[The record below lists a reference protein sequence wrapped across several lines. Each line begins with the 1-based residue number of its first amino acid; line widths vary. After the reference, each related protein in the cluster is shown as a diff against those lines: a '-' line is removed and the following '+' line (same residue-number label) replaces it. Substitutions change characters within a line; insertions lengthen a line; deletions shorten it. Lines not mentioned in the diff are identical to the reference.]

1 MKVWKKTWEEQRD
14 RMNGNNNEKATH
26 SSADVWEQRRRMN
39 DKTSMRYAD
48 QKQAWEWIVIN
59 KVDI

>member
-1 MKVWKKTWEEQRD
+1 
-14 RMNGNNNEKATH
+14 MNGNNNEKATY
-26 SSADVWEQRRRMN
+26 SSAGVWEQRRRMN